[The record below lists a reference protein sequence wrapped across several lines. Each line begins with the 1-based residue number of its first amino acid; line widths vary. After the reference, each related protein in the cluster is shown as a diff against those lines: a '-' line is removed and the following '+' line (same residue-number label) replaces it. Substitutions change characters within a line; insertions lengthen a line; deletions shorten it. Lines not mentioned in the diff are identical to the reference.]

1 MRRHPLFKR
10 LPSPQAL
17 LQSRFLKPFA
27 RYLEHHSLW
36 QFNRRA
42 VAGGVAIGLFFG
54 ILIPFAQILISAF
67 AAVFLRV
74 NLPVAAFATL
84 ITNPF
89 TFPAVYYFAYLVGG
103 VFLDEDK
110 IAHPAVIESQI
121 QQTLAVRQEVLSGW
135 FAPIAD
141 WLQTVGFQLVIGLSV
156 MAVVTSTLGYFTVS
170 AIWHYW
176 VRQRWRKRRLLRGRL
191 TAE

>member
-10 LPSPQAL
+10 LPSPHEL
-17 LQSRFLKPFA
+17 LQTRMLKPFA

-36 QFNRRA
+36 QFNRRS

-54 ILIPFAQILISAF
+54 ILVPFAQILLSAC

-74 NLPVAAFATL
+74 NLPVAAFATF

-103 VFLDEDK
+103 LFLSDGK
-110 IAHPAVIESQI
+110 HAHPAVIESHI
-121 QQTLAVRQEVLSGW
+121 QQTLAVHEQVLSGW
-135 FAPIAD
+135 FAPALD
-141 WLQTVGFQLVIGLSV
+141 WVQSVGLQLVIGLCVLS
-156 MAVVTSTLGYFTVS
+156 VVTSTVGYFAVN
-170 AIWHYW
+170 IVWRYW
-176 VRQRWRKRRLLRGRL
+176 VRNRWRKRRFRQR
-191 TAE
+191 